1 MNQGLCMFDAQGRI
15 AIWNERYRQMYN
27 IDPRDIWRG
36 CNVPD
41 LLASRM
47 KAGTFPLDPDRYDAD
62 LRAAFMQGRAF
73 TLNVDL
79 KDGRTIAVVN
89 QPMPGGGWVATH
101 EDVSERKRAERELES
116 TRTFHKLSS
125 LSRTRGWSTSFVNA
139 PTIFQNRWSSR
150 RRRRKSSRSSVT
162 RRPTRSRPSMP
173 SCAAG

>member
-62 LRAAFMQGRAF
+62 LRAALMQGVHAECR
-73 TLNVDL
+73 LE
-79 KDGRTIAVVN
+79 GR
-89 QPMPGGGWVATH
+89 PDH
-101 EDVSERKRAERELES
+101 
-116 TRTFHKLSS
+116 
-125 LSRTRGWSTSFVNA
+125 RGRQSA
-139 PTIFQNRWSSR
+139 DAGRWLGR
-150 RRRRKSSRSSVT
+150 N
-162 RRPTRSRPSMP
+162 P
-173 SCAAG
+173 